1 MNDLLFNKQDLTTM
15 ASNIGEVLEIEV
27 MDSYIKR
34 MMGPMVTIEVLNI
47 ARVPRYVKI
56 PSINPYD

>member
-1 MNDLLFNKQDLTTM
+1 
-15 ASNIGEVLEIEV
+15 VLEIEV